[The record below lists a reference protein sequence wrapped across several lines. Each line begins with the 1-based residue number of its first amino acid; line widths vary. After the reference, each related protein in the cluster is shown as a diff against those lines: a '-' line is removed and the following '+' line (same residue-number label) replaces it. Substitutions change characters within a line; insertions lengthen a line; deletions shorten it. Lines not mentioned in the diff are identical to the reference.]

1 MGADP
6 GFYGPLGY
14 SGFWLF
20 LGLALVAA
28 ALAWVWYSVSST
40 RAPRLGRDVPIP
52 RFHAPVGLR
61 RKYLGEI
68 DQIAALLDLGEIGP
82 RTAAQEMSRIVRGF
96 VQEVTGIRA
105 SRMTLD
111 ELREQSTPAVA
122 AAVEHFY
129 PGEFS
134 RDGESDARASIEAAR
149 TVVGQW
155 S

>member
-20 LGLALVAA
+20 LGLTLLAA
-28 ALAWVWYSVSST
+28 SAGWVWYAVSST
-40 RAPRLGRDVPIP
+40 RAPAGNDVPIP

-61 RKYLGEI
+61 RKYLAQIDEI
-68 DQIAALLDLGEIGP
+68 AGLLELGEISP
-82 RTAAQEMSRIVRGF
+82 RTAAQELSRTVRGF
-96 VQEVTGIRA
+96 VQEVTGVPA
-105 SRMTLD
+105 SRMTLG
-111 ELREQSTPAVA
+111 ELREHSTPAVA

-134 RDGESDARASIEAAR
+134 RPGEPDPQASLDAAR
-149 TVVGQW
+149 TVVGGW
-155 S
+155 T